1 MTATETR
8 SPDSPPIPPR
18 ERAGSPARPA
28 LLILGAIGLVATVW
42 LVCNAFLAFAYYPQ
56 WFLHSKLLIG
66 ALGLVFGIGGAVV
79 FFRFLNM
86 IIEGLP

>member
-1 MTATETR
+1 MTATTTR
-8 SPDSPPIPPR
+8 SSGSPAITPR

-56 WFLHSKLLIG
+56 WFLHSKLIIG
-66 ALGLVFGIGGAVV
+66 VLGLPGFVLLLLVQWV
-79 FFRFLNM
+79 L
-86 IIEGLP
+86 